1 MSTIS
6 YVALTGTS
14 ASETLTANVS
24 YDPVAD
30 TYDVVSVIYGAGGN
44 DVLTALSMPI
54 TVNGQVLDF
63 GSSLDGND
71 GNDVLYGGNR
81 NDTLSGEAGSD
92 TLYGGDGNDQLAGGG
107 GNDAF
112 YGGNG
117 DDNMSFDG
125 AGFDTFDGGAG
136 NDTLTV
142 VNADLSN
149 STFTSVEH
157 LYLNNLDP
165 YLSATAAQLN
175 SFSSV
180 GSYTGF
186 HLTLTSPGSIGSN
199 FNALDTS
206 LNPYA
211 SGSIT
216 GSSGADTI
224 DMAQANG
231 GLTWYLYAGDN
242 LGGNL
247 LVGGSGNDYLWGGSG
262 GDTLVGNGGDDW
274 LTGGSGS
281 DGLYGGAG
289 NDSLRGQLGNDTL
302 DGGEGNDNIAGD
314 GSHEVYYGGAGDDII
329 DPGSLGF
336 DTIDGGSGNDSF
348 YLTSPNTDLSHST
361 ITGVETLQLYL
372 ISFTATAAQINSF
385 TTVGGGDYNAW
396 TLTLAT
402 PGSIGSN
409 FDYLDDFVSTIIG
422 SSGADTIDVS
432 QSSVGSRWTLS
443 AGDNLGGNVLS
454 GGAGGDVLNA
464 GNGGDTLN
472 GNGGNDTLNGGGG
485 NDYLSG
491 GIGNDSLYG
500 GGGNDTLDAGV
511 GTNTLDGGSG
521 TDTANY
527 TAFTRAS
534 FTVTDLGNGHYHI
547 VGNGHDD
554 TLANIE
560 YLKFS
565 DQTVSIGAPVP
576 ISGTAGNDQLYGTAG
591 NDTFYGGAGN
601 DVLVGLA
608 GNDLGY
614 GGDGND
620 YFYAGSGNDTLI
632 GDAGLDVLLG
642 EDGNDAL
649 YGGTGF
655 NYLFGGA
662 GSDTLLGS
670 GGVAGDVNVMFGDDG
685 ADYLYG
691 GLGTNYFYGGAG
703 VDTMYGGAGLNIFI
717 SSGETDGNL
726 IYGGSGQNYIYGSN
740 GGDTVTGGS
749 GVDVFLMGSGNDVI
763 SGGGGVDYAW
773 GGGGVDTFAISD
785 TKPEVMVIQDFNSGG
800 TNDFVNFAGTSL
812 HSFADV
818 QAAEFYSPGINTTII
833 TDGAGN
839 AAWLIGVAPGQL
851 DASMF
856 KLT

>member
-1 MSTIS
+1 MSTITN
-6 YVALTGTS
+6 VALTGTS

-30 TYDVVSVIYGAGGN
+30 TYDVVTVIYGAGGD

-63 GSSLDGND
+63 GSNLDGSD

-81 NDTLSGEAGSD
+81 NDTLSGDAGSD
-92 TLYGGDGNDQLAGGG
+92 TLYGGDGNDRLDGGT
-107 GNDAF
+107 GNDAL

-117 DDNMSFDG
+117 DDNMSFTG

-136 NDTLTV
+136 NDTLSV

-157 LYLNNLDP
+157 LYIDNLDP
-165 YLSATAAQLN
+165 YVSATAAQLN

-199 FNALDTS
+199 FDPLYTT
-206 LNPYA
+206 
-211 SGSIT
+211 GGGFTSIT

-224 DMAQANG
+224 DMSGASDHDQ
-231 GLTWYLYAGDN
+231 LYLYSGDN
-242 LGGNL
+242 LGGNVL
-247 LVGGSGNDYLWGGSG
+247 IGGSANDQIYGGNG
-262 GDTLVGNGGDDW
+262 GDTLVGNGGNDW
-274 LTGGSGS
+274 LTSGSGN
-281 DGLYGGAG
+281 DGLYGGSG
-289 NDSLRGQLGNDTL
+289 NDSLRSGSGSDTL
-302 DGGEGNDNIAGD
+302 DGGDGNDDMEGQ
-314 GSHEVYYGGAGDDII
+314 GSHGFYYGGAGDDLIY
-329 DPGSLGF
+329 PGSLGF
-336 DTIDGGSGNDSF
+336 DTIDGGAGNDTL
-348 YLTSPNTDLSHST
+348 YPDSPNTDLSHDT

-372 ISFTATAAQINSF
+372 ISFSATAAQINSF

-396 TLTLAT
+396 TLTLTT

-409 FDYLDDFVSTIIG
+409 FDYLDDFASTIIG

-454 GGAGGDVLNA
+454 GGAGADVLNA

-500 GGGNDTLDAGV
+500 GGGNDTIDAGT
-511 GTNTLDGGSG
+511 GTNTIDGG
-521 TDTANY
+521 T
-527 TAFTRAS
+527 
-534 FTVTDLGNGHYHI
+534 
-547 VGNGHDD
+547 
-554 TLANIE
+554 
-560 YLKFS
+560 
-565 DQTVSIGAPVP
+565 
-576 ISGTAGNDQLYGTAG
+576 
-591 NDTFYGGAGN
+591 
-601 DVLVGLA
+601 
-608 GNDLGY
+608 
-614 GGDGND
+614 
-620 YFYAGSGNDTLI
+620 
-632 GDAGLDVLLG
+632 
-642 EDGNDAL
+642 
-649 YGGTGF
+649 
-655 NYLFGGA
+655 

-726 IYGGSGQNYIYGSN
+726 IYGGSGQNYVYGSN

-773 GGGGVDTFAISD
+773 GGGGADTFAISD
-785 TKPEVMVIQDFNSGG
+785 VGPEVMVIQDFNSGG
-800 TNDFVNFAGTSL
+800 TDDFVSFAGTSL

-818 QAAEFYSPGINTTII
+818 QAAEFYSPGINTTIV
-833 TDGAGN
+833 TDASGN

-856 KLT
+856 KFS

>member
-1 MSTIS
+1 MSTIT

-14 ASETLTANVS
+14 ASETLTANVN

-136 NDTLTV
+136 NDTLSV

-149 STFTSVEH
+149 STFTNVEH
-157 LYLNNLDP
+157 LYLDNLDP
-165 YLSATAAQLN
+165 YVSATAAQLN

-199 FNALDTS
+199 FDPLYTTGGGYS
-206 LNPYA
+206 
-211 SGSIT
+211 SIT

-224 DMAQANG
+224 DMSGASDHDH
-231 GLTWYLYAGDN
+231 LYLYSGDN
-242 LGGNL
+242 LGGNVL
-247 LVGGSGNDYLWGGSG
+247 IGGSADDQIYG
-262 GDTLVGNGGDDW
+262 GNGGNTLIGNGGNDW
-274 LTGGSGS
+274 LTGGGGS
-281 DGLYGGAG
+281 DGLYGGSG
-289 NDSLRGQLGNDTL
+289 NDSLNSGPGSDTL
-302 DGGEGNDNIAGD
+302 DGGDGNDILNGQ
-314 GSHEVYYGGAGDDII
+314 GSHGAYYGGAGDDTI

-336 DTIDGGSGNDSF
+336 DTIDGGSGNDFF

-372 ISFTATAAQINSF
+372 ISFSATAAQINSF

-396 TLTLAT
+396 TLTLTT

-409 FDYLDDFVSTIIG
+409 FDYLDDFNSTIIG

-500 GGGNDTLDAGV
+500 GGGNDTIDAGT
-511 GTNTLDGGSG
+511 GTNTIDGGAG

-527 TAFTRAS
+527 TGFARSS
-534 FTVTDLGNGHYHI
+534 FTITDLGSGHYHV

-554 TLANIE
+554 TLSNVE
-560 YLKFS
+560 VLKFS
-565 DQTVSIGAPVP
+565 DQTVSIGAPGP
-576 ISGTAGNDQLYGTAG
+576 INGTVGNDQLYGTAG

-608 GNDLGY
+608 GDDLGY

-620 YFYAGSGNDTLI
+620 YFYAGAGNDTLI

-662 GSDTLLGS
+662 GTDTLLGS

-726 IYGGSGQNYIYGSN
+726 IYGGSGQNYVYGSN

-773 GGGGVDTFAISD
+773 GGGGADTFAISD
-785 TKPEVMVIQDFNSGG
+785 TMPEVMVIQDFNSGG
-800 TNDFVNFAGTSL
+800 TDDFVNFAGTSL

-818 QAAEFYSPGINTTII
+818 QAAEFYSPGINTTIV
-833 TDGAGN
+833 TDASGN

-856 KLT
+856 KFS